1 MTSTPLPTPIN
12 EASLLVIGG
21 DRTTS
26 SATVQIKDQKI
37 NRGAVIAF
45 SLKRKKAR
53 EIAKIMNAVNSTWIE
68 VIILS

>member
-1 MTSTPLPTPIN
+1 MTSTPLPIPKN
-12 EASLLVIGG
+12 EASLVVIGG

-37 NRGAVIAF
+37 NKGAVMTF